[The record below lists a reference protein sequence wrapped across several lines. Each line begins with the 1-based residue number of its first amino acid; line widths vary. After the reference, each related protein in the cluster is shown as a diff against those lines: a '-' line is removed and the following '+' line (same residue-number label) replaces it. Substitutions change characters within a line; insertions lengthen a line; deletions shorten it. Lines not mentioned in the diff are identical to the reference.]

1 MAADFASEGLA
12 MLSPPI
18 TTIQADVTSDDDV
31 QRVVSIVLERHGRIE
46 VLVAGTAMWADDL
59 AEFFVAEGCSDALNL
74 DGGTSSQLH
83 LRRAG
88 ILVEEP
94 GGVPV
99 PVAVGLFVAKEH
111 AEAVPPRGCRSRM
124 GCSATAPR

>member
-46 VLVAGTAMWADDL
+46 VLVNNTALSVLPWP
-59 AEFFVAEGCSDALNL
+59 VL
-74 DGGTSSQLH
+74 DFLGHPDGS
-83 LRRAG
+83 
-88 ILVEEP
+88 V
-94 GGVPV
+94 
-99 PVAVGLFVAKEH
+99 
-111 AEAVPPRGCRSRM
+111 
-124 GCSATAPR
+124 